1 MLARAVGARIIL
13 RNGELVAY
21 MRRNNPNLIVFL
33 AAEEPDRSHVARDLA
48 NFLAELGQQDL
59 QAQGSGRPAGLL
71 LATVNDVPIA
81 EHFLARFLLD
91 AGFHASP
98 MGFHLRRSLLPPVA
112 HEPAGSAPSREVQ

>member
-13 RNGELVAY
+13 RNGELIAY

-33 AAEEPDRSHVARDLA
+33 AIDEPDRGHMARDLA
-48 NFLAELGQQDL
+48 NFLVELGLQDL
-59 QAQGSGRPAGLL
+59 QAPGSGRSAGLL

-81 EHFLARFLLD
+81 EHFLSRFLLD

-98 MGFHLRRSLLPPVA
+98 MGFHLRRSLLAPIA
-112 HEPAGSAPSREVQ
+112 HEPAGSAPAREVQ